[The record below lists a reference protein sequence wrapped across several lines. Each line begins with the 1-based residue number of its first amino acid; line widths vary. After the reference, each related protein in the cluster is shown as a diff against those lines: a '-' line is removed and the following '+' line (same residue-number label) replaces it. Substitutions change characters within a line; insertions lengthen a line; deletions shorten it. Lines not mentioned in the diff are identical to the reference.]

1 MKKTGKLI
9 NRDISWLSFN
19 GRVLDE
25 SNDKSLPLYERLKFL
40 AIYSSNLDEFYKVRV
55 ASYRRAIIGAE
66 EDTEETGGEKNK
78 LLKQILNIV
87 DNQQNEFGRIF
98 WKELVPE
105 LRENKLLLVQK
116 ERLSKSR
123 MDFISDYFYQEVIPY
138 LQPLLLLKGKIQP
151 FLQDDKIYLA
161 LKLLKKTAAE
171 EEVRAK
177 RKPRYALVNIP
188 SDRLPR
194 FIELPEIN
202 AQYGIIFLDDI
213 IRMNLDALFPGYE
226 VESSYCIKLSR
237 DADLGIDD
245 EFTGDLSV
253 KIGDSLGKRKT
264 GAPSRFLYD
273 NKMPPEFL
281 DFLRLSLKLSRKDL
295 VPGGK
300 YHNFSDLF
308 TFPNPLSPKLEI
320 KALKPLYKKELNS
333 FPSLQEAIAEKD
345 WMLHFPYHS
354 YDPVIRFL
362 NEAAMDPKVKEI
374 KTTQYRVASDS
385 AVVNAL
391 LNARNNG
398 KKVTV
403 FVELKARF
411 DEHSNLQFSRIM
423 KKAGI
428 RIIYSIPG
436 LKVHAKIALVLRKAV
451 KQKQEAYAFLSTGNF
466 NEKTARI
473 YADHGLFTSD
483 ENITNEL
490 KDLFIFLENQEARPK
505 LKHILVAQLN
515 IKEEFIRMIDRE
527 ISHSLA
533 GKESRIILKM
543 NGLDHKK
550 MINKLYEASKKG
562 VKIDILVRGICCL
575 VPGKKYSENITVTRI
590 VDRYLEHARVFVFH
604 NDGDNE
610 MYMASA
616 DWMNRNLNRRIELG
630 FPIYDENIKSE
641 VMEILKLQLADNTK
655 ARVLD
660 SEHNNLPRSAA
671 GTKKIRAQI
680 ETYKLLKTNMIS

>member
-253 KIGDSLGKRKT
+253 KIDDSLGKRKT